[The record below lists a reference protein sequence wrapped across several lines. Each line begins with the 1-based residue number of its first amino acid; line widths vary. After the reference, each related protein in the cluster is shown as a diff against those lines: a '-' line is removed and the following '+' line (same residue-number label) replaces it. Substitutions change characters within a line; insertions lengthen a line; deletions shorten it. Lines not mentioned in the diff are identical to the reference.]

1 MAAVPNTDV
10 VLPAESKLDVLIVT
24 AFVVEGASLA
34 VQYFRH
40 ESRQQYSPGLPS
52 KHGSPTVGHS
62 STGFPGSTAVHPTN
76 SEDGHCLFHCLFVWF
91 W

>member
-40 ESRQQYSPGLPS
+40 ESRQQYSPGLPTTENAS
-52 KHGSPTVGHS
+52 SIAPTQQA
-62 STGFPGSTAVHPTN
+62 TK
-76 SEDGHCLFHCLFVWF
+76 
-91 W
+91 